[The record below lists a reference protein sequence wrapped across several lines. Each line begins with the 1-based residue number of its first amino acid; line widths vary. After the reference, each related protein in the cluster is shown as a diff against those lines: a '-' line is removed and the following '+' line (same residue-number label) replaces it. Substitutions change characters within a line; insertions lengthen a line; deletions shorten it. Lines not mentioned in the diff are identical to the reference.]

1 MPNEHFKHALEIM
14 VLPSSIIMWIIAG
27 SLINNSWQQLNK
39 TNKRSVYVLHMLIF
53 KMARKK
59 RELEICRIEQ
69 EGFYYTL

>member
-1 MPNEHFKHALEIM
+1 MPNEHFKYALEIM

-39 TNKRSVYVLHMLIF
+39 TNKRSVYVLPMLIF

-59 RELEICRIEQ
+59 RELEICMIEQ